1 MKNKSPLHKTRFDEL
16 KKKKFVG
23 EKAFTLYEG
32 NIDRVQEELEK
43 RGWMKLNGLIKDA
56 ISSMAVDFFSNA
68 YKKKLGECM
77 NVLYVKD
84 DCNN

>member
-1 MKNKSPLHKTRFDEL
+1 
-16 KKKKFVG
+16 
-23 EKAFTLYEG
+23 
-32 NIDRVQEELEK
+32 
-43 RGWMKLNGLIKDA
+43 MKLNGLIKDA

>member
-1 MKNKSPLHKTRFDEL
+1 LLELEEWLKKKNEKLELFKSPLHKTRFDEL

-43 RGWMKLNGLIKDA
+43 RG
-56 ISSMAVDFFSNA
+56 
-68 YKKKLGECM
+68 
-77 NVLYVKD
+77 
-84 DCNN
+84 